1 MHVIDF
7 QKGFSCHSTHNKGTT
22 KTVVIIYTQA
32 VRPPLLYPSLNQ
44 SISLSPRYSPG
55 SNWKGQFCRAR
66 FTVCAVMTSEFLMTG
81 HGHWVN
87 DWSMTSH
94 DWCDRRNPFSRGPVF
109 AHSTLISRGRPNH
122 DWKKPN
128 SEWRTANAPSF
139 LTNNSTSESSAA
151 PDPQVPCL
159 TSVLNS
165 LKTLKSMLSY
175 SILWAMVGANNE
187 VFPPI

>member
-1 MHVIDF
+1 
-7 QKGFSCHSTHNKGTT
+7 
-22 KTVVIIYTQA
+22 
-32 VRPPLLYPSLNQ
+32 
-44 SISLSPRYSPG
+44 
-55 SNWKGQFCRAR
+55 
-66 FTVCAVMTSEFLMTG
+66 MTSEFLMTG

-87 DWSMTSH
+87 

-128 SEWRTANAPSF
+128 SEWRTANAPF

-165 LKTLKSMLSY
+165 LKTLKSILSY

-187 VFPPI
+187 VFLWGTYARMLIEYVWDSASYLVAYKIPPFSKQAPTTTTTTTNLYDANCQHQ